1 MPKWTIE
8 GKELHMKTL
17 AALVIAA
24 LLAACSSLGPST
36 GRYTSDKSDWSQN
49 GGPMGAST
57 GGP

>member
-1 MPKWTIE
+1 
-8 GKELHMKTL
+8 MKTL
-17 AALVIAA
+17 ALLAIAA

-36 GRYTSDKSDWSQN
+36 DRYTPDGSDWSQN